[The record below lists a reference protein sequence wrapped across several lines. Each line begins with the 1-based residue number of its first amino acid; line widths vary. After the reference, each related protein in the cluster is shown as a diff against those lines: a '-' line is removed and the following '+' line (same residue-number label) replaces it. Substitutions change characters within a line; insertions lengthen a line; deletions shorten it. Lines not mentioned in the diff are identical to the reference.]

1 MMLSITNHYQTLPNH
16 TYHNHLHYAG
26 VASRKAITNLY
37 HTIHTVSQSHL
48 VITKHYQTLPNH
60 TTSVDGY
67 RIHAIITHNKKLT
80 NITRRDKG

>member
-16 TYHNHLHYAG
+16 TYHNHLPYARR
-26 VASRKAITNLY
+26 ASQSPITNLY
-37 HTIHTVSQSHL
+37 HTIHTVSPGHL

-67 RIHAIITHNKKLT
+67 KIHAIITHNKKLT
-80 NITRRDKG
+80 NITRRENG